1 MKYLKLFENFSN
13 EYLYHGTSLENAK
26 SIIEDGFSGDVYM
39 GDEYTADSYAYSY
52 NTPVLIK
59 IPLNE
64 IESFLEVNTTLLNHY
79 EMMRDE
85 ESDDEAIDVLE
96 AWESSKKT
104 WRDSLN
110 ILGSVILQP
119 NNVNITDD
127 NIISLY

>member
-1 MKYLKLFENFSN
+1 MKYLKLFEDFSN
-13 EYLYHGTSLENAK
+13 KYLYHGTSLENAK
-26 SIIEDGFSGDVYM
+26 SIIEYGFSEDVYM
-39 GDEYTADSYAYSY
+39 GDEYTAESYAYSY
-52 NTPVLIK
+52 DTPVLIK

-64 IESFLEVNTTLLNHY
+64 VEPFLEVNTTLLNHY

-85 ESDDEAIDVLE
+85 ESDDEAIETLE

-110 ILGSVILQP
+110 IFGSVILQP